1 MSFVLIFAVPLP
13 PPFRRTKGIG
23 AFFPPR
29 PMFGS
34 IELISHL
41 SRGSHKESIHCG

>member
-23 AFFPPR
+23 AFFR
-29 PMFGS
+29 RDQCLGRS
-34 IELISHL
+34 N
-41 SRGSHKESIHCG
+41 